1 MVFLENLNFSKLALF
16 QENVQNL
23 SILIRTLEPKKHT
36 HFARIAQR
44 SAAAV
49 AAVEQQATRR
59 RHTFCNLTK
68 ISRVGRSQPTQ
79 ETALVGHFLEHLAAN

>member
-1 MVFLENLNFSKLALF
+1 MVFLENMNFSKLALL

-23 SILIRTLEPKKHT
+23 SILIRTLGPKNT

-44 SAAAV
+44 SAAV
-49 AAVEQQATRR
+49 AAVEQQATRRR